1 MSEIKQGYKQTK
13 VGIIPEDWEVVKL
26 GKVTKINPNN
36 KNLPENFIYI
46 DLESVVKGKL
56 LKQNF
61 ISKYEAPSRAQR
73 VLKKNDILFQMVRPY
88 QMNNLFFEFDG
99 NYVASTGYAQIR
111 TNQSDKYIFQY
122 IHLKRFVDKVLEKC
136 TGSNYPAINSSDL
149 SDILIIL
156 PPLKEQEKIAE
167 ILTTWDEAITKQT
180 ELLRAKELLK
190 KALMQKLLS
199 GEVRFSGF
207 GDEWE
212 EVRLGEIGEF
222 KTSSIDKII
231 NENES
236 LVNLINYMD
245 VYRNKHIDKN
255 FRCSKTSLKEEQYEK
270 VNLKKGDIL
279 FTPSSETPDDI
290 GHSAVIIEDLPNT
303 VYSYHLVRFRPKK
316 SIDLKFSGYVFNNI
330 DILKEFA
337 KRANGSTR
345 FTLSIKDFNETKAK
359 LPSLLEQH
367 KIAEVLSLVDDEIN
381 LLKNE
386 LEELKLQK
394 KALMQKLLTGE
405 VRVKV

>member
-1 MSEIKQGYKQTK
+1 MNQIKQGYKQTK

-99 NYVASTGYAQIR
+99 DYVASTGYAQIR

-180 ELLRAKELLK
+180 ELLRAKELQK

-207 GDEWE
+207 SDEWHFYK
-212 EVRLGEIGEF
+212 LGYLLDYEQP
-222 KTSSIDKII
+222 T
-231 NENES
+231 NY
-236 LVNLINYMD
+236 LVNDTNYD
-245 VYRNKHIDKN
+245 DSFNTPVLTAG
-255 FRCSKTSLKEEQYEK
+255 KTFILGYTNETDGIYKEQ
-270 VNLKKGDIL
+270 L
-279 FTPSSETPDDI
+279 P
-290 GHSAVIIEDLPNT
+290 VIIFDDFTTATQFVNFP
-303 VYSYHLVRFRPKK
+303 FKAK
-316 SIDLKFSGYVFNNI
+316 SSAMK
-330 DILKEFA
+330 ILKSKGNLGNIKVIFELMQTIKYQA
-337 KRANGSTR
+337 DDHKRYWISEYQD
-345 FTLSIKDFNETKAK
+345 LEIK
-359 LPSLLEQH
+359 LPSLPEQQ
-367 KIAEVLSLVDDEIN
+367 KIAEVLSLADDEII

>member
-1 MSEIKQGYKQTK
+1 MNKEIKQGYKQTK

-180 ELLRAKELLK
+180 ELLEAKELQK

-199 GEVRFSGF
+199 GEVRFDGF
-207 GDEWE
+207 NDEWE
-212 EVRLGEIGEF
+212 DIRLGKYIKEISKKNKENIDLVLSVTNKHGFIAQKDYFDKEVASKNTSNYKIVKRGNFAYNPSRINVGSLGLLEEYEIGILSPMYVIFECLKGLNKEYLNYWLNTHNF
-222 KTSSIDKII
+222 TGNFYKFLSGSVRDSLAFNDMKLMKIK
-231 NENES
+231 
-236 LVNLINYMD
+236 LPV
-245 VYRNKHIDKN
+245 
-255 FRCSKTSLKEEQYEK
+255 LKEQEK
-270 VNLKKGDIL
+270 IV
-279 FTPSSETPDDI
+279 
-290 GHSAVIIEDLPNT
+290 
-303 VYSYHLVRFRPKK
+303 
-316 SIDLKFSGYVFNNI
+316 
-330 DILKEFA
+330 
-337 KRANGSTR
+337 
-345 FTLSIKDFNETKAK
+345 
-359 LPSLLEQH
+359 
-367 KIAEVLSLVDDEIN
+367 EVLSLVDKEID
-381 LLKNE
+381 LLKKE

-394 KALMQKLLTGE
+394 KAVMQKLLTGQ

>member
-1 MSEIKQGYKQTK
+1 MNQIKQGYKQTK

-99 NYVASTGYAQIR
+99 DYVASTGYAQIR
-111 TNQSDKYIFQY
+111 TNQSYKYIFQY

-167 ILTTWDEAITKQT
+167 ILTTWDEAISNV
-180 ELLRAKELLK
+180 ELLILNYELRK

-199 GEVRFSGF
+199 GEVRFDGF
-207 GDEWE
+207 SDKWE
-212 EVRLGEIGEF
+212 EVRLREICKITTGSSNRKDSSESKGEYTFFDRSQDIRTSDIYLFDGEAIIVAGEGQEFIPKYFVGKFDLHQRTYAIMEF
-222 KTSSIDKII
+222 KLNCGK
-231 NENES
+231 
-236 LVNLINYMD
+236 
-245 VYRNKHIDKN
+245 
-255 FRCSKTSLKEEQYEK
+255 F
-270 VNLKKGDIL
+270 L
-279 FTPSSETPDDI
+279 FYYLYQNRDYFYSQ
-290 GHSAVIIEDLPNT
+290 AV
-303 VYSYHLVRFRPKK
+303 
-316 SIDLKFSGYVFNNI
+316 
-330 DILKEFA
+330 
-337 KRANGSTR
+337 GSTVKSLR
-345 FTLSIKDFNETKAK
+345 LPMFQKMKLK
-359 LPSLLEQH
+359 LPSLPEQQ
-367 KIAEVLSLVDDEIN
+367 KIAEVLSLADDEIN

-386 LEELKLQK
+386 LEELKQQK
-394 KALMQKLLTGE
+394 KALKQKLLTGQ

>member
-1 MSEIKQGYKQTK
+1 MNQIKQGYKQTK

-99 NYVASTGYAQIR
+99 DYVASTGYAQIR
-111 TNQSDKYIFQY
+111 TNQSYKYIFQY

-167 ILTTWDEAITKQT
+167 ISTTWDEAISNV
-180 ELLRAKELLK
+180 ELLILNYELRK

-199 GEVRFSGF
+199 GEVRFDGF
-207 GDEWE
+207 SDKWE
-212 EVRLGEIGEF
+212 EVRLREICKITTGSSNRKDSSESKGEYTFFDRSQDIRTSDIYLFDGEAIIVAGEGQEFIPKYFVGKFDLHQRTYAIMEF
-222 KTSSIDKII
+222 KLNCGK
-231 NENES
+231 
-236 LVNLINYMD
+236 
-245 VYRNKHIDKN
+245 
-255 FRCSKTSLKEEQYEK
+255 F
-270 VNLKKGDIL
+270 L
-279 FTPSSETPDDI
+279 FYYLYQNRDYFYSQ
-290 GHSAVIIEDLPNT
+290 AV
-303 VYSYHLVRFRPKK
+303 
-316 SIDLKFSGYVFNNI
+316 
-330 DILKEFA
+330 
-337 KRANGSTR
+337 GSTVKSLR
-345 FTLSIKDFNETKAK
+345 LPMFQKMKLK
-359 LPSLLEQH
+359 LPSLPEQQ
-367 KIAEVLSLVDDEIN
+367 KIAEVLSLADDEIN

>member
-1 MSEIKQGYKQTK
+1 MNQIKQGYKQTK

-99 NYVASTGYAQIR
+99 DYVASTGYAQIR
-111 TNQSDKYIFQY
+111 TNQSYKYIFQY

-167 ILTTWDEAITKQT
+167 ILTTWDEAISNV
-180 ELLRAKELLK
+180 ELLILNYELRK

-199 GEVRFSGF
+199 GEVRFDGF
-207 GDEWE
+207 SDKWE
-212 EVRLGEIGEF
+212 EVRLREICKITTGSSNRKDSSESKGEYTFFDRSQDIRTSDIYLFDGEAIIVAGEGQEFIPKYFVGKFDLHQRTYAIMEF
-222 KTSSIDKII
+222 KLNCGK
-231 NENES
+231 
-236 LVNLINYMD
+236 
-245 VYRNKHIDKN
+245 
-255 FRCSKTSLKEEQYEK
+255 F
-270 VNLKKGDIL
+270 L
-279 FTPSSETPDDI
+279 FYYLYQNRDYFYSQ
-290 GHSAVIIEDLPNT
+290 AV
-303 VYSYHLVRFRPKK
+303 
-316 SIDLKFSGYVFNNI
+316 
-330 DILKEFA
+330 
-337 KRANGSTR
+337 GSTVKSLR
-345 FTLSIKDFNETKAK
+345 LPMFQKMKLK
-359 LPSLLEQH
+359 LPSLPEQQ
-367 KIAEVLSLVDDEIN
+367 KIAKVLSLADDEIN

-386 LEELKLQK
+386 LEELKQQK

>member
-1 MSEIKQGYKQTK
+1 MNQIKQGYKQTK

-99 NYVASTGYAQIR
+99 DYVASTGYAQIR
-111 TNQSDKYIFQY
+111 TNQSYKYIFQY

-167 ILTTWDEAITKQT
+167 ILTTWDEAISNV
-180 ELLRAKELLK
+180 ELLILNYELRK

-199 GEVRFSGF
+199 GEVRFDGF
-207 GDEWE
+207 SDKWE
-212 EVRLGEIGEF
+212 EVRLREICKITTGSSNRKDSSESKGEYTFFDRSQDIRTSDIYLFDGEAIIVAGEGQEFIPKYFVGKFDLHQRTYAIMEF
-222 KTSSIDKII
+222 KLNCGK
-231 NENES
+231 
-236 LVNLINYMD
+236 
-245 VYRNKHIDKN
+245 
-255 FRCSKTSLKEEQYEK
+255 F
-270 VNLKKGDIL
+270 L
-279 FTPSSETPDDI
+279 FYYLYQNRDYFYSQ
-290 GHSAVIIEDLPNT
+290 AV
-303 VYSYHLVRFRPKK
+303 
-316 SIDLKFSGYVFNNI
+316 
-330 DILKEFA
+330 
-337 KRANGSTR
+337 GSTVKSLR
-345 FTLSIKDFNETKAK
+345 LPMFQKMKLK
-359 LPSLLEQH
+359 LPSLPEQQ
-367 KIAEVLSLVDDEIN
+367 KIAEVLSLADDEIN